1 MVVVFG
7 CVGECENACVP
18 VFTGGGCALCILCAC
33 VSADASSSS
42 KFLFAFFGQS
52 TVKRPNHF
60 FALAK
65 HGNQEDVMDTHAGPS
80 SCGARQLAGWARL
93 TQPHS
98 WQVCADLIAHGWQG
112 SGTKEG
118 NKTDNKRRDE
128 QHCKQ
133 ALYFPSTE

>member
-1 MVVVFG
+1 MGKLTVVVVFG

-18 VFTGGGCALCILCAC
+18 VFTGGGVCSVCAPMCLC

-60 FALAK
+60 FSALAK

-80 SCGARQLAGWARL
+80 SLLAAPDSLQGG
-93 TQPHS
+93 
-98 WQVCADLIAHGWQG
+98 HG
-112 SGTKEG
+112 
-118 NKTDNKRRDE
+118 
-128 QHCKQ
+128 
-133 ALYFPSTE
+133 